1 MEKPTIYF
9 ASDHAGFA
17 LKATLVAFVRDVL
30 GYTVV
35 DCGAST
41 YEQNDDYPDF
51 IARAAAYISR
61 EPTSRAI
68 ILGGSG
74 QGEAMVANRY
84 AHVRATVFYG
94 EPAVMQ
100 MDAVGEELTIIK
112 ASRIHN
118 DANVLSLGARF
129 LSDDAAKVA
138 VSEWLS
144 TPFSGDER
152 HVRRIKKFTNGLTS

>member
-9 ASDHAGFA
+9 ASDHAGFV
-17 LKATLVAFVRDVL
+17 LKATLVAFVRDEL

-35 DCGAST
+35 DCGAGT
-41 YEQNDDYPDF
+41 YDSADDYPDF
-51 IARAAAYISR
+51 IAQAAGYVST
-61 EPTSRAI
+61 EPTNRAI

-74 QGEAMVANRY
+74 QGEAMVANRF

-100 MDAVGEELTIIK
+100 TDATGETMGIIQS
-112 ASRIHN
+112 SRLHN

-129 LSDDAAKVA
+129 LTDDVAKAAVE
-138 VSEWLS
+138 EWLT

-152 HVRRIKKFTNGLTS
+152 HSRRIKKFTAGISV